1 MEPIIDPP
9 AEPFE
14 VGFRVAKTEYLIT
27 PPTSGDEYSS
37 QDQELNTAELFK
49 SFTQGDDE
57 PQPQAAFR
65 RRIGRNG
72 RVWIDR
78 RGLPLSP
85 EGSFENLKPVPDQ
98 WKYDLDSDD
107 ETPEYLMDPYD
118 TPSLRFRAMLPGNGP
133 RPRPP
138 QQQVAGGSRVPL
150 AAAAGQLG
158 QPPPL
163 NNIRLNSNSNSNV
176 SIPVQRQ
183 A

>member
-1 MEPIIDPP
+1 MTMEPIIEPP

-14 VGFRVAKTEYLIT
+14 SSFRVAKTEYLIT

-65 RRIGRNG
+65 RRVGRNG
-72 RVWIDR
+72 RIWIDR
-78 RGLPLSP
+78 RGLPPSP
-85 EGSFENLKPVPDQ
+85 ESSFENENSVPDQ
-98 WKYDLDSDD
+98 WKYDQDSDD
-107 ETPEYLMDPYD
+107 ETPVYLMDPYD
-118 TPSLRFRAMLPGNGP
+118 TSSLRFRAMLPGNGP

-138 QQQVAGGSRVPL
+138 QQQVAGGPRVPL
-150 AAAAGQLG
+150 AAAAGQPG

-163 NNIRLNSNSNSNV
+163 NNIRLNSNSNI
-176 SIPVQRQ
+176 SIPIQRQ